1 MIFNIESYLNSL
13 PDNIKSI
20 DVSEHNLQY
29 LPCLSRFKNL
39 EILYCGR
46 NNLTSLPPLP
56 DNLKKLFCNANK
68 LTSLPVLNK
77 KLKVLYCNN
86 NQLTSLPLFNEKLR
100 YFDCNGN
107 PISEII
113 YINNISIIKKQIQIL
128 NNFRYLYYSLKYKKQ
143 FKYLLWVKI
152 REPKAMQR
160 YHPSYLIENLQE
172 DTDLDVFLDNWS

>member
-20 DVSEHNLQY
+20 DVSEHNLNY

-56 DNLKKLFCNANK
+56 ENLKKLFCNANK
-68 LTSLPVLNK
+68 LTSLPHLPK
-77 KLKVLYCNN
+77 KLEILYCFYNKLTSLPPLN
-86 NQLTSLPLFNEKLR
+86 EELEDLDCSCNRLTSLPLLNEKLR

-107 PISEII
+107 PVSKII
-113 YINNISIIKKQIQIL
+113 NGNNIGVIKKQIQIL
-128 NNFRYLYYSLKYKKQ
+128 NF
-143 FKYLLWVKI
+143 
-152 REPKAMQR
+152 MQK
-160 YHPSYLIENLQE
+160 
-172 DTDLDVFLDNWS
+172 